1 MKQKN
6 NIKHAISSI
15 PRNLFSGLVVSLIA
29 LPLSLGLAM
38 ACDAPP
44 IAGVITSIVGG
55 VIVAVFGGSFVTI
68 SGPGKGLVGV
78 VLVAVSTL
86 GLTSTYAA
94 IICSGVLLLI
104 LGFLRLGKLADYFP
118 SSAIQGVL
126 AAIGLIILGKQF
138 HIMLGNKILKDN
150 TVDYLIAIPETI
162 ITAFQLSDSGQKNAA
177 IAGVLSL
184 IIMVFYSKIRNKYL
198 QLIPAPMWV
207 VICSISFSYYCE
219 FILKIPNPISPKY
232 MMPNIPSLSEVINT
246 LPKPNFEKIY
256 TLEFLGSV
264 VALTLIASIESLLSI
279 KAVDKL
285 DPKKRRSNVNKDIKA
300 LGLST
305 VVSGFLGGLN
315 VVTVIAPSSV
325 NISNGGSNR
334 FGNFF
339 HASFLVL
346 FILLFSTELP
356 RIPLSALMAILVY
369 TGYKLA
375 APEMIKRV
383 FLIGRE
389 QIIIFLSTLFVTLKV
404 GLISG
409 ILAGL
414 IATFVIHV
422 FVNKSI
428 ALFIK
433 NIVKPNVLM
442 YKEEGGN
449 YFISVK
455 HFCSFLN
462 FNNLKNKL
470 SVIPEQNDVI
480 IDFSMCEF
488 VDHSVMENLHD
499 YQELFHKKGGN
510 IEIIGMDML
519 DAKSEHPFALRRLLP
534 IPSLMNN
541 TKTKRQKDLEVVAS
555 NFNLSYN
562 PEKQSFASHLENFMF
577 FKTKKIEHTYNHLF
591 NENGG
596 SSLFDIT
603 FSEGEFIAKEV
614 VRSTMLYIKLSK
626 KIPEFTLI
634 KEGLLERF
642 YALTRQKDINIPNQ
656 NDFSKRFYLNGEK
669 QKEIQ
674 SFFNADIVRFFES
687 NAYYHV
693 ESNGEALIIFN
704 KERIA
709 SVKETKLLLDF
720 GSRLKTK
727 IEEQ

>member
-6 NIKHAISSI
+6 NIVRTIASI

-55 VIVAVFGGSFVTI
+55 VLVAIFGGSFVTI

-94 IICSGVLLLI
+94 IICSGLLLLV

-138 HIMLGNKILKDN
+138 HIMLGNKILRDN

-162 ITAFQLSDSGQKNAA
+162 ITAFQLSDTGQRNAA
-177 IAGVLSL
+177 IVGVLSL
-184 IIMVFYSKIRNKYL
+184 AIMVFYSKIRNKYL

-207 VICSISFSYYCE
+207 VICSVGFSYYCE

-232 MMPNIPSLSEVINT
+232 MMPSIPSLSEVINT
-246 LPKPNFEKIY
+246 LPEPNFEKIY
-256 TLEFLGSV
+256 TLEFIGSV
-264 VALTLIASIESLLSI
+264 VALALIASIESLLSI

-383 FLIGRE
+383 FLIGKE

-414 IATFVIHV
+414 LATFLIHI
-422 FVNKSI
+422 FINKSI

-433 NIVKPNVLM
+433 NIIKPNILM
-442 YKEEGGN
+442 YKEENGN

-462 FNNLKNKL
+462 FDNLKNKL

-534 IPSLMNN
+534 IPGLMNN
-541 TKTKRQKDLEVVAS
+541 SKTKRQKDLELVALS
-555 NFNLSYN
+555 FNLNYK
-562 PEKQSFASHLENFMF
+562 PERQTSASHLENFMF
-577 FKTKKIEHTYNHLF
+577 FKTKKVEYTYNHLSH
-591 NENGG
+591 ENNG

-603 FSEGEFIAKEV
+603 FSEGEFIAKEF
-614 VRSTMLYIKLSK
+614 VRSTMLYVKLRK
-626 KIPEFTLI
+626 KIPQFTLI

-674 SFFNADIVRFFES
+674 FFFNADIVRFFES

-704 KERIA
+704 KERVA

-720 GSRLKTK
+720 GSRLKAK

>member
-1 MKQKN
+1 MNKKN
-6 NIKHAISSI
+6 NIKQTITSI

-55 VIVAVFGGSFVTI
+55 IVVAIFGGSFVTI

-86 GLTSTYAA
+86 GLTSAYAA

-150 TVDYLIAIPETI
+150 TIDYLIAIPETI
-162 ITAFQLSDSGQKNAA
+162 INVFRLTDTGERNAA
-177 IAGVLSL
+177 IVGALSL
-184 IIMVFYSKIRNKYL
+184 AIMVFYSKIRNKYL

-207 VICSISFSYYCE
+207 VLCSVGFSYYCE
-219 FILKIPNPISPKY
+219 FVLKIPNPISPKY
-232 MMPNIPSLSEVINT
+232 MMPNIPSLTEIVNN
-246 LPKPNFEKIY
+246 LPIPNFTKIY
-256 TLEFLGSV
+256 SKEFVGSV
-264 VALTLIASIESLLSI
+264 IALTLIASIESLLSI

-305 VVSGFLGGLN
+305 VISGFLGGLN

-339 HASFLVL
+339 HASFLIL

-383 FLIGRE
+383 FLIGKE
-389 QIIIFLSTLFVTLKV
+389 QIIIFLSTLFVTLKI

-409 ILAGL
+409 IMAGL
-414 IATFVIHV
+414 LATLLIHI
-422 FVNKSI
+422 FVNKSV

-442 YKEEGGN
+442 YKEEDNN

-470 SVIPEQNDVI
+470 SVIPEQKDVI

-510 IEIIGMDML
+510 IEIIGLDML
-519 DAKSEHPFALRRLLP
+519 DAKSQHPFALRRLLP
-534 IPSLMNN
+534 IPGLINN
-541 TKTKRQKDLEVVAS
+541 SKTKRQKDLELMAS

-562 PEKQSFASHLENFMF
+562 PERQTTIFHLENFMF
-577 FKTKKIEHTYNHLF
+577 FKTKKIEYTYNHLS
-591 NENGG
+591 NDSE
-596 SSLFDIT
+596 SVSIFDIT

-626 KIPEFTLI
+626 KAPQFTLI

-642 YALTRQKDINIPNQ
+642 YALTREKDIDIPNQ
-656 NDFSKRFYLNGEK
+656 NDFSKQFYLNGEN

-693 ESNGEALIIFN
+693 ESNKEALIVFN

-709 SVKETKLLLDF
+709 SVKEIKLLLDF
-720 GSRLKTK
+720 GNRLKAK
-727 IEEQ
+727 IEKQ

>member
-6 NIKHAISSI
+6 NIVRTIASI

-55 VIVAVFGGSFVTI
+55 VLVAIFGGSFVTI

-94 IICSGVLLLI
+94 IICSGLLLLV

-138 HIMLGNKILKDN
+138 HIMLGNKILRDN

-162 ITAFQLSDSGQKNAA
+162 ITAFQLSETGQRNAA
-177 IAGVLSL
+177 IVGVLSL
-184 IIMVFYSKIRNKYL
+184 AIMVFYSKIRNKYL

-207 VICSISFSYYCE
+207 VICSVGFSYYCE

-232 MMPNIPSLSEVINT
+232 MMPSIPSLSEVINT
-246 LPKPNFEKIY
+246 LPEPNFEKIY
-256 TLEFLGSV
+256 TLEFIGSV
-264 VALTLIASIESLLSI
+264 VALALIASIESLLSI

-346 FILLFSTELP
+346 FILLFSAELP

-383 FLIGRE
+383 FLIGKE

-414 IATFVIHV
+414 LATFLIHI
-422 FVNKSI
+422 FINKSI

-433 NIVKPNVLM
+433 NIVKPNILM
-442 YKEEGGN
+442 YKEENGN

-488 VDHSVMENLHD
+488 VDHSVMENLND

-534 IPSLMNN
+534 IPGLMNN
-541 TKTKRQKDLEVVAS
+541 SKTKRQKDLELVALS
-555 NFNLSYN
+555 FNLNYK
-562 PEKQSFASHLENFMF
+562 PERQTSASHLENFMF
-577 FKTKKIEHTYNHLF
+577 FKTKKIEYTYNHLSH
-591 NENGG
+591 ENSG

-614 VRSTMLYIKLSK
+614 VRSTMLYVKLRK
-626 KIPEFTLI
+626 KIPQFTLI

-674 SFFNADIVRFFES
+674 FFFNADIVRFFES

-704 KERIA
+704 KERVA

-720 GSRLKTK
+720 GSRLKAK

>member
-414 IATFVIHV
+414 IATFVIHI

-428 ALFIK
+428 TLFIK

-562 PEKQSFASHLENFMF
+562 PEKQSFATHLENFMF

>member
-1 MKQKN
+1 MNKKN
-6 NIKHAISSI
+6 NIKQTITSI

-55 VIVAVFGGSFVTI
+55 IVVAIFGGSFVTI

-86 GLTSTYAA
+86 GLTSAYAA

-126 AAIGLIILGKQF
+126 AAIGMIILGKQF

-150 TVDYLIAIPETI
+150 TIDYLIAIPETI
-162 ITAFQLSDSGQKNAA
+162 INVFRLTDTGERNAA
-177 IAGVLSL
+177 IVGALSL
-184 IIMVFYSKIRNKYL
+184 AIMVFYSKIRNKYL

-207 VICSISFSYYCE
+207 VLCSVGFSYYCE
-219 FILKIPNPISPKY
+219 FVLKIPNPISPKY
-232 MMPNIPSLSEVINT
+232 MMPNIPSLTEIVNN
-246 LPKPNFEKIY
+246 LPIPNFTKIY
-256 TLEFLGSV
+256 SKEFVGSV
-264 VALTLIASIESLLSI
+264 IALTLIASIESLLSI

-305 VVSGFLGGLN
+305 VISGFLGGLN

-339 HASFLVL
+339 HASFLIL

-383 FLIGRE
+383 FLIGKE
-389 QIIIFLSTLFVTLKV
+389 QIIIFLSTLFVTLKI

-409 ILAGL
+409 IMAGL
-414 IATFVIHV
+414 LATLLIHI
-422 FVNKSI
+422 FVNKSV

-442 YKEEGGN
+442 YKEEDNN

-470 SVIPEQNDVI
+470 SVIPEQKDVI

-510 IEIIGMDML
+510 IEIIGLDML
-519 DAKSEHPFALRRLLP
+519 DAKSQHPFALRRLLP
-534 IPSLMNN
+534 IPGLINN
-541 TKTKRQKDLEVVAS
+541 SKTKRQKDLELMAS
-555 NFNLSYN
+555 NFNLNYN
-562 PEKQSFASHLENFMF
+562 PERQTTIFHLENFMF
-577 FKTKKIEHTYNHLF
+577 FKTKKIEYTYNHLSDD
-591 NENGG
+591 NG
-596 SSLFDIT
+596 SNSIFDIT

-626 KIPEFTLI
+626 KAPQFTLI

-642 YALTRQKDINIPNQ
+642 YALTREKDIDIPNQ
-656 NDFSKRFYLNGEK
+656 NDFSKQFYLNGEN

-693 ESNGEALIIFN
+693 ESNKEALIVFN

-709 SVKETKLLLDF
+709 SVKEIKLLLDF
-720 GSRLKTK
+720 GNRLKAK
-727 IEEQ
+727 IEKQ

>member
-1 MKQKN
+1 MNRKN
-6 NIKHAISSI
+6 NIKQTITSI

-55 VIVAVFGGSFVTI
+55 VVVAIFGGSFVTI

-86 GLTSTYAA
+86 GLTSAYAA

-150 TVDYLIAIPETI
+150 TIDYLIAIPETI
-162 ITAFQLSDSGQKNAA
+162 INVFRLTDTGERNAA
-177 IAGVLSL
+177 IVGALSL
-184 IIMVFYSKIRNKYL
+184 AIMVFYSKIRNKYL

-207 VICSISFSYYCE
+207 VLCSVGFSYYCE
-219 FILKIPNPISPKY
+219 FVLKIPNPISPKY
-232 MMPNIPSLSEVINT
+232 MMPNIPSLTEIVNN
-246 LPKPNFEKIY
+246 LPIPNFTKIY
-256 TLEFLGSV
+256 SKEFVGSV
-264 VALTLIASIESLLSI
+264 IALTLIASIESLLSI

-315 VVTVIAPSSV
+315 VVAVIAPSSV

-339 HASFLVL
+339 HASFLIL

-383 FLIGRE
+383 FMIGKE
-389 QIIIFLSTLFVTLKV
+389 QIIIFLSTLFVTLKI

-409 ILAGL
+409 IMAGL
-414 IATFVIHV
+414 LATLLIHF
-422 FVNKSI
+422 FVNKSV

-442 YKEEGGN
+442 YKEEDNN

-470 SVIPEQNDVI
+470 SVIPEQKDVI

-510 IEIIGMDML
+510 IEIIGLDVL
-519 DAKSEHPFALRRLLP
+519 DAKSQHPFALRRLLP
-534 IPSLMNN
+534 IPGLINN
-541 TKTKRQKDLEVVAS
+541 SKTKRQKDLELMAS

-562 PEKQSFASHLENFMF
+562 PERQTTIFHLENFMF
-577 FKTKKIEHTYNHLF
+577 FKTKKIEYTYNHLSDD
-591 NENGG
+591 NG
-596 SSLFDIT
+596 SNSIFDIT

-614 VRSTMLYIKLSK
+614 VRSTMLYIKLRK
-626 KIPEFTLI
+626 KVPQFTLI

-642 YALTRQKDINIPNQ
+642 YALTREKDIDIPNQ
-656 NDFSKRFYLNGEK
+656 NDFSKQFYLNGENR
-669 QKEIQ
+669 KEIQ
-674 SFFNADIVRFFES
+674 SFFNDDIVRFFES
-687 NAYYHV
+687 NTYYHV
-693 ESNGEALIIFN
+693 ESNKDALIIFN

-709 SVKETKLLLDF
+709 SVKEIKLLLDF
-720 GSRLKTK
+720 GNRLKAK
-727 IEEQ
+727 IEKQ

>member
-1 MKQKN
+1 MNQKN
-6 NIKHAISSI
+6 NIKQTIASI

-55 VIVAVFGGSFVTI
+55 IVVAVFGGSFVTI

-78 VLVAVSTL
+78 VLVAVSAL
-86 GLTSTYAA
+86 GLNSAYAA
-94 IICSGVLLLI
+94 IICSGALLLI
-104 LGFLRLGKLADYFP
+104 LGFLRLGKIADYFP

-138 HIMLGNKILKDN
+138 HIMLGNKILRDN
-150 TVDYLIAIPETI
+150 TIDYLIAIPETI
-162 ITAFQLSDSGQKNAA
+162 VNVFKLTDSGQRNAA
-177 IAGVLSL
+177 IVGALSL
-184 IIMVFYSKIRNKYL
+184 IVMVFYSKIRNKYL
-198 QLIPAPMWV
+198 QLVPAPMWV
-207 VICSISFSYYCE
+207 VICSVGFSYYCE
-219 FILKIPNPISPKY
+219 FVLKIPNPISPKY
-232 MMPNIPSLSEVINT
+232 MMPSIPNLGEIVNN
-246 LPKPNFEKIY
+246 LPKPDFLKLSSI
-256 TLEFLGSV
+256 EFLGSV

-305 VVSGFLGGLN
+305 VVSGFFGGLN

-334 FGNFF
+334 LGNFF
-339 HASFLVL
+339 HAVFLVL
-346 FILLFSTELP
+346 FILLFSSELP

-383 FLIGRE
+383 FLIGKE
-389 QIIIFLSTLFVTLKV
+389 QIIIFLSTLFVTLKI

-414 IATFVIHV
+414 LATLIIHV
-422 FVNKSI
+422 FVNKSVS
-428 ALFIK
+428 LFVK
-433 NIVKPNVLM
+433 NIAKPNVLM
-442 YKEEGGN
+442 YKEEDGN

-462 FNNLKNKL
+462 FNTLKNKL

-510 IEIIGMDML
+510 IEIIGL
-519 DAKSEHPFALRRLLP
+519 DVLGAKSEHPFALRRLLP
-534 IPSLMNN
+534 IQGLINSGR
-541 TKTKRQKDLEVVAS
+541 TKRQKDLEQVAH
-555 NFNLSYN
+555 NYKLIYK
-562 PEKQSFASHLENFMF
+562 PERNSRVNHLENFMF
-577 FKTKKIEHTYNHLF
+577 FKTKKVEYTYNHLID
-591 NENGG
+591 END
-596 SSLFDIT
+596 STSIFDIT

-614 VRSTMLYIKLSK
+614 VRCTMLYIKLNK
-626 KIPEFTLI
+626 KAPQFTLI

-642 YALTRQKDINIPNQ
+642 YALTREKDIDIPNQ
-656 NDFSKRFYLNGEK
+656 REFSKQFYLKGDN

-674 SFFNADIVRFFES
+674 SFFNEDIVRFFES
-687 NAYYHV
+687 NTYYHV
-693 ESNGEALIIFN
+693 ESNKEALLVFD

-709 SVKETKLLLDF
+709 GVKEIKLLLDF
-720 GSRLKTK
+720 GSRLKAK
-727 IEEQ
+727 IES

>member
-414 IATFVIHV
+414 IATFVIHI

-428 ALFIK
+428 TLFIK